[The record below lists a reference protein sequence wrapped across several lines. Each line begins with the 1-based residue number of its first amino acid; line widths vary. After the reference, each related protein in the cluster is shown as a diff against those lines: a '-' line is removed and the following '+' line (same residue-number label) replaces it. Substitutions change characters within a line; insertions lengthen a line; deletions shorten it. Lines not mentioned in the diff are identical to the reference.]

1 MLRRPAIV
9 LLFVCAAVLA
19 ACNGGGGDDA
29 TPTSSAG
36 TPDATAA
43 VSPAPRTPSS
53 EIRSLNLEGT
63 DAVQALLDATGGT
76 YVQDSVLYADL
87 TDDGAEEAVVPV
99 SSGGTLGDIAFIVLA
114 LGDDGVE
121 ALLTVTADGGM
132 GVAVSVDG
140 GKVIAIEP
148 APGPDDPEC
157 CPSQLF
163 RRVYA
168 WDGTALKLES
178 GSVLDNPD
186 IGDKTPD
193 AAQ

>member
-1 MLRRPAIV
+1 MIIYQ
-9 LLFVCAAVLA
+9 
-19 ACNGGGGDDA
+19 A
-29 TPTSSAG
+29 TKAQF
-36 TPDATAA
+36 
-43 VSPAPRTPSS
+43 
-53 EIRSLNLEGT
+53 L
-63 DAVQALLDATGGT
+63 QH
-76 YVQDSVLYADL
+76 
-87 TDDGAEEAVVPV
+87 
-99 SSGGTLGDIAFIVLA
+99 AF
-114 LGDDGVE
+114 GDDGIE

-132 GVAVSVDG
+132 GVSVSVDG
-140 GKVIAIEP
+140 GKVITIEP